1 MPSSRL
7 PSSRGNPTACESAV
21 TKQRTPRAIRGDQVA
36 AFRVARHHLG
46 SAGSERIRP
55 PDPGA
60 SRRPRPA
67 NPSLVDVCGDICGV
81 QAQVM
86 SAAEQQLWT
95 RRQQS
100 TRVEIQA
107 ALWEARA
114 LVKTTCMRR
123 TLHLLAAEDFPL
135 YMTALKSS
143 SMETMYSHLARL
155 GGGPKHAA
163 TMIAT
168 VMEALADGP
177 QTQQELIAR
186 AKRAAAPSMRRWLQY
201 SWSALRPAIIEGLIV
216 YGPPRGNEV
225 TFVRVDQ
232 WLPRSRT
239 IDDED
244 ARRELVR
251 RFLSAFGPATVLDFM
266 KWSGIRAAEARP
278 TWASLDD
285 ELATVSVD
293 GMSQSVLRRDLAALI
308 DHAPDGSLRL
318 LPNFDPFLLAHA
330 TKDHLVEKRHYKRVY
345 RNQGWITPVVL
356 VDGRVAG
363 IWSAETR
370 GRAVAVD
377 VQMFAP
383 LSRATR
389 ACIERETAA
398 LAAFLGAK
406 RDVRIRCV

>member
-1 MPSSRL
+1 
-7 PSSRGNPTACESAV
+7 
-21 TKQRTPRAIRGDQVA
+21 
-36 AFRVARHHLG
+36 
-46 SAGSERIRP
+46 
-55 PDPGA
+55 
-60 SRRPRPA
+60 
-67 NPSLVDVCGDICGV
+67 
-81 QAQVM
+81 M

-95 RRQQS
+95 RRQHS
-100 TRVEIQA
+100 TRGEIQS
-107 ALWEARA
+107 ALWEERA

-123 TLHLLAAEDFPL
+123 TLHLLTAEDFHL

-163 TMIAT
+163 TMIAS

-177 QTQQELIAR
+177 RTQQELIAC
-186 AKRAAAPSMRRWLQY
+186 AKRAAAPSMRKWLQY
-201 SWSALRPAIIEGLIV
+201 SWSALRPAIIEALIV

-232 WLPRSRT
+232 WLRKSRV

-266 KWSGIRAAEARP
+266 KWSGIRAAEARR
-278 TWASLDD
+278 TWTSLED
-285 ELATVSVD
+285 ELATVSID
-293 GMSQSVLRRDLAALI
+293 GVSQWVLRGDLAALVES
-308 DHAPDGSLRL
+308 APDGSLRL
-318 LPNFDPFLLAHA
+318 LPHFDPFLLAHA

-356 VDGRVAG
+356 VDGLVAG
-363 IWSAETR
+363 IWSTETR
-370 GRAVAVD
+370 GKAVAVHA
-377 VQMFAP
+377 QMFAP

-389 ACIERETAA
+389 AGIEREAAA
-398 LAAFLGAK
+398 LGTFLGAK
-406 RDVRIRCV
+406 CDVRIRSV

>member
-1 MPSSRL
+1 MGCEGTL
-7 PSSRGNPTACESAV
+7 TKGQTA
-21 TKQRTPRAIRGDQVA
+21 RAIRGDQVA

-46 SAGSERIRP
+46 AAGSK
-55 PDPGA
+55 GT
-60 SRRPRPA
+60 RPA
-67 NPSLVDVCGDICGV
+67 DSGGSTRTRRTDPTLVDVCRDIGGV

-95 RRQQS
+95 RRQRS
-100 TRVEIQA
+100 TRAEIQA
-107 ALWEARA
+107 ALWEERA

-123 TLHLLAAEDFPL
+123 TLHLLTAEDFPL
-135 YMTALKSS
+135 YMTALRSS

-155 GGGPKHAA
+155 GAGPKHAT
-163 TMIAT
+163 TMIAA

-177 QTQQELIAR
+177 KTQRELIAH
-186 AKRAAAPSMRRWLQY
+186 AKGAAAPSMRKWLQY
-201 SWSALRPAIIEGLIV
+201 SWSALRPAIIEALIV

-225 TFVRVDQ
+225 TFVRADQ
-232 WLPRSRT
+232 WLARPRR

-266 KWSGIRAAEARP
+266 KWSGIRAAEARR
-278 TWASLDD
+278 TWASLED
-285 ELATVSVD
+285 ELATVSID
-293 GMSQSVLRRDLAALI
+293 GVSQSVLRRDLAALI
-308 DHAPDGSLRL
+308 DHASDGSLRL

-330 TKDHLVEKRHYKRVY
+330 TKDHLVERRHYKRVY

-363 IWSAETR
+363 IWSLEMR
-370 GRAVAVD
+370 GKAVAVD

-383 LSRATR
+383 FNRATR
-389 ACIERETAA
+389 AGIEREAAA

-406 RDVRIRCV
+406 CDVKVRAI